1 MTSVVLGVFIGITM
15 MAVFVVLVVV
25 LVRPHPD
32 SQPTSKSSDG
42 VESAGAPSNFKR
54 LFGGDKKP
62 GAVPDQQ
69 PAEEGPAIDEPP
81 SSTPVTE
88 ATSPE
93 AETKAVAPPMD
104 QEAPVVEP
112 VSEEEP
118 TVKVINASSAEPSQA
133 AQGLPGEEVGPAE
146 SGAEVDSA
154 AGEEVPVAE
163 PVSEE
168 EPTVKVINAS
178 SAEPSQAAQGL
189 PGEEAGPAESGVEV
203 DSSAGEEVPAME
215 PVSETDN
222 DADQEQP
229 MVEGGDDDLS
239 NLFATEIADDDG
251 TGKLAKT
258 MSDVDTQDLIK
269 DAQDLIDQLGG

>member
-1 MTSVVLGVFIGITM
+1 MTSIVLGVFIGIAM
-15 MAVFVVLVVV
+15 MAVFVVLVFV
-25 LVRPHPD
+25 LVRPQPG

-54 LFGGDKKP
+54 LFGGDKEP
-62 GAVPDQQ
+62 GAIPDQQ
-69 PAEEGPAIDEPP
+69 TAEEGPAIDEQP
-81 SSTPVTE
+81 SSTPMAE

-93 AETKAVAPPMD
+93 AETKAIAPPMD
-104 QEAPVVEP
+104 QEVPGVEP
-112 VSEEEP
+112 VS
-118 TVKVINASSAEPSQA
+118 K
-133 AQGLPGEEVGPAE
+133 
-146 SGAEVDSA
+146 
-154 AGEEVPVAE
+154 
-163 PVSEE
+163 E

-203 DSSAGEEVPAME
+203 DSAAGEEVPVVE

-258 MSDVDTQDLIK
+258 MSDVDAQDLLK
-269 DAQDLIDQLGG
+269 EAQDLIDQLGG